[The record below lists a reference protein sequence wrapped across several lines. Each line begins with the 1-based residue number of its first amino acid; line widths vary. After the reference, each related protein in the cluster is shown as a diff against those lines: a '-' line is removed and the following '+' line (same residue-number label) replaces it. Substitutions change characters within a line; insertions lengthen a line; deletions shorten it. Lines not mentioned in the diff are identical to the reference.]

1 MKRGHITQQEY
12 IEEAIRQKKT
22 RAAIEDRIF
31 TDMLKIDRPHTTSAR
46 VLKKHFSTK
55 CGRVLETWRKGII
68 VKLPRNG
75 NL

>member
-1 MKRGHITQQEY
+1 MKRGHIKQQEY

-46 VLKKHFSTK
+46 VLKKTFQQSVG
-55 CGRVLETWRKGII
+55 GREGF
-68 VKLPRNG
+68 RNVEERH
-75 NL
+75 NCKAT